1 MAEPKVVFGKTRPST
16 GMWNFGRKGWK
27 VAIYQVI
34 WFFFMTGMTVDGLN
48 IIVPQVAAY
57 RGWNQD
63 TVLSFSTPASII
75 ALFIVVVFGALAK
88 KFGLKRTM
96 VVTMFAAGAATIL
109 YGNAPTLA
117 VYFIAL
123 VLMVSLINAFACI
136 LGLSICTNWFP
147 TKKGV
152 VMGFTTIGM
161 NLASAL
167 ISQILNLLTNWTNI
181 AWAIT
186 IMGFVIIFVGIMTA
200 IFIKETPEQEGC
212 YPDNDPKIAEL
223 IHKEEH
229 FFDEHEKNNVIT
241 YRQALKNP
249 KVWIFGIAYGFFGLA
264 TVGIM
269 SQLVGY
275 FQAVRGFTLQ
285 SALNMMTIAA
295 IIGIA
300 GSIIWGIIDQ
310 KIGTKKTSVI
320 FGIWYGIGIV
330 LLVIPSTV
338 TMYIGIVMLGAGIGG
353 NGNFPPSM
361 AALVFGRRDFP
372 ICYSIM
378 NTIVGVVRSCS
389 FLMLALLRGMTSGY
403 TVPYIVFA
411 VIALVGGLMII
422 PVKVKGV
429 VGEVEAH
436 EDDIPEAKAE

>member
-1 MAEPKVVFGKTRPST
+1 
-16 GMWNFGRKGWK
+16 MWNFGRKGWK

-48 IIVPQVAAY
+48 IIVPQVAEF
-57 RGWNQD
+57 RGWDPN
-63 TVLSFSTPASII
+63 TVLSLSTPASII
-75 ALFIVVVFGALAK
+75 ALFVVVVFGGIAK
-88 KFGLKRTM
+88 KFGLKKTM
-96 VVTMFAAGAATIL
+96 VATMFAAGAATIL
-109 YGNAPTLA
+109 YGNAGSIVL
-117 VYFIAL
+117 YFIGL

-167 ISQILNLLTNWTNI
+167 ISQILNLLSGWTNI

-186 IMGFVIIFVGIMTA
+186 IMGFVIIFVGILTA

-212 YPDNDPKIAEL
+212 YPDNDPAIAEL
-223 IHKEEH
+223 IHKEEGVIG
-229 FFDEHEKNNVIT
+229 ENNSIT
-241 YRQALKNP
+241 YREALKKP
-249 KVWIFGIAYGFFGLA
+249 KVWLFGIAYGFFGLA

-269 SQLVGY
+269 SQLVSY
-275 FQAVRGFTLQ
+275 FQDVRGFTLQ
-285 SALNMMTIAA
+285 GALNFMTIAA

-300 GSIIWGIIDQ
+300 GSIVWGVIDQ

-320 FGIWYGIGIV
+320 FGIWYCIGII
-330 LLVIPSTV
+330 LLVVPTTV

-353 NGNFPPSM
+353 NGNFAPSM
-361 AALVFGRRDFP
+361 AALVFGRKDFP
-372 ICYSIM
+372 VCYSIM

-389 FLMLALLRGMTSGY
+389 FLMLALLRGMFNGY

-411 VIALVGGLMII
+411 IIALIGGLMII
-422 PVKVKGV
+422 PIKVKGA
-429 VGEVEAH
+429 VGEIEAH
-436 EDDIPEAKAE
+436 EDDAAKA